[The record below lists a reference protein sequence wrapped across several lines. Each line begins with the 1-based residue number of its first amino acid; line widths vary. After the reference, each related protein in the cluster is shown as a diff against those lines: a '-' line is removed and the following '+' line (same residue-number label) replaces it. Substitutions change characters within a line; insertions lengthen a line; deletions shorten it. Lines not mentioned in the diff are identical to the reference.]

1 MQPACIRQNELPG
14 TSQLF
19 ADFTHHFDRVKQ
31 FYRHDPGDP
40 ASFTR
45 AAAEIDYPDSRRAA
59 LVEALAAQNGPS
71 ESLARLAQPGTMA
84 IVTGQQ
90 VGLFSGPAYTIY
102 KALTA
107 ARVAAKLTAAGLP
120 AVPVFWLA
128 TEDHD
133 FAEVN
138 HACMFG
144 ATGEHGLSHIDAPP
158 EIAGRPRPVG
168 RITIAQPPVDELRR
182 LLHGLPYADEVLAA
196 VAAAYPPGVTM
207 GAGFRALLKTFLA
220 KLDLIFIDPLDPA
233 IREIGAPLMADA
245 LASAPELKARLLKRN
260 LELTAAGY
268 HAQVHIE
275 PKSSLFFLLENGER
289 VQLRRRD
296 GEYAALASRA
306 AEVSPN
312 ALLRPVFEDY
322 LLPTLA
328 YIGGPGELA
337 YIAQSQVIY
346 DRLLGRMPVAMSRS
360 GFTLLDARSAKLLE
374 RYRLTAAQ
382 TLVPEEVLKERIARA
397 LVPER
402 IEKSIETATAE
413 ITAKLDH
420 LRADLQAFDRTLA
433 SALDKSR
440 AKMVYQLEKMRRKT
454 EREALRRDQRATSDA
469 HHLSTML
476 YPHRHLQE
484 RFYSILPFLAQH
496 GLGLVDRLYE
506 AVELD
511 CPDHRIYTI

>member
-14 TSQLF
+14 TSKLF
-19 ADFTHHFDRVKQ
+19 ADFTHHFDRVSQ
-31 FYRHDPGDP
+31 FYRHDPCDP
-40 ASFTR
+40 ASFAR

-71 ESLARLAQPGTMA
+71 ESLAKLAQPGTMA

-107 ARVAAKLTAAGLP
+107 ARIAREVTAAGFP
-120 AVPVFWLA
+120 AVPVFWLP

-138 HACMFG
+138 HAWMFT
-144 ATGEHGLSHIDAPP
+144 AAGEHGLVHIDAPP
-158 EIAGRPRPVG
+158 ETTGRQRPVG
-168 RITIAQPPVDELRR
+168 RIAIPQPPLNELRR
-182 LLHGLPYADEVLAA
+182 LLHGFPYADEVLAV

-207 GAGFRALLKTFLA
+207 GVGFRALLKTLLA

-233 IREIGAPLMADA
+233 IRKIGAPLLAEA
-245 LASAPELKARLLKRN
+245 LSSAPELKAALLERN
-260 LELTAAGY
+260 LELSAAGY

-289 VQLRRRD
+289 VQLRRKD
-296 GEYAALASRA
+296 SEYASLAARA
-306 AEVSPN
+306 AEISPN

-337 YIAQSQVIY
+337 YLAQSQVIY

-374 RYRLTAAQ
+374 RYCLTAAQ

-402 IEKSIETATAE
+402 IEKSIETATVE
-413 ITAKLDH
+413 ITGKLDR
-420 LRADLQAFDRTLA
+420 LRADLEAFDPTLA

-440 AKMVYQLEKMRRKT
+440 AKMVYQLQKMRRKT